1 MNDKPVSEL
10 AIEILK
16 RNVGSTFTPLEIA
29 VMIRYRYK
37 DGKRPTQTETVR
49 RYLDRMTQ
57 DGIAL
62 LGGSDS
68 VYLERVSP
76 QRYRALKAR
85 DLPIGKCTDT
95 MLLNEL
101 GLRMNAARV

>member
-1 MNDKPVSEL
+1 MNTKPVSEL

-16 RNVGSTFTPLEIA
+16 RNVGSTFTPGEIA
-29 VMIRYRYK
+29 RILRRSEGARHAK
-37 DGKRPTQTETVR
+37 EETVR
-49 RYLDRMTQ
+49 RHLDRLTQ
-57 DGIAL
+57 DGLVPLIWGA
-62 LGGSDS
+62 S

-76 QRYRALKAR
+76 QCYRAVKAS
-85 DLPIGKCTDT
+85 DVPIGKCTDT